1 MTFEQF
7 REKLTPFFTPE
18 QIGNL
23 DRAATE
29 SAIDGFSFGT
39 TLEDIKAMKEEF
51 SAGRD
56 LMCEVIA
63 DYIES
68 DPAFIEK
75 LAGSPISWERRKALI
90 MQFDIEW

>member
-7 REKLTPFFTPE
+7 REKLTPFFTPS

-39 TLEDIKAMKEEF
+39 TPEDIKTMREVF

-63 DYIES
+63 DYIET

-75 LAGSPISWERRKALI
+75 LSGDVIPWERRKALI